1 MRRRS
6 LKNDCMAL
14 IGCQKQLTIISTAF
28 PNVALIKPPRIEPTF
43 AASCSVE
50 KVSIE
55 ARGNMAKKLRT
66 KTAAGLQWYSAATT
80 PSGTN
85 GSRRFAG
92 LYNNVALIV
101 IQV

>member
-1 MRRRS
+1 MTVRHS
-6 LKNDCMAL
+6 T
-14 IGCQKQLTIISTAF
+14 GYQKRLTIISTAF
-28 PNVALIKPPRIEPTF
+28 PNVALINPPTIEPTF

-55 ARGNMAKKLRT
+55 ARGSMAKKLRT
-66 KTAAGLQWYSAATT
+66 KTTVGLHLYSAARM

-85 GSRRFAG
+85 GSRRFER

-101 IQV
+101 IQVSR